1 MISFLERTKFTLPID
16 TNIVY
21 RYVLL
26 VYSIIFAGQFH
37 LLRNDDRG
45 VKPGPGPEDICHFN
59 DRMFLCS
66 QHIQTQTKNILNR
79 GSAPGVSVLHGS
91 AFDYIYAR
99 IYNINSSLELVGF
112 REGV

>member
-1 MISFLERTKFTLPID
+1 MISFLEKTKFTLPSD
-16 TNIVY
+16 TNIDY

-26 VYSIIFAGQFH
+26 PFYSIIFAGQFH

-59 DRMFLCS
+59 NDRTLTYPKTNQKYFE
-66 QHIQTQTKNILNR
+66 QGER
-79 GSAPGVSVLHGS
+79 AGVPVLHGS